1 MRQKFGQVL
10 GKYSGLFQ
18 RVSPIRDRSVHFY
31 ARGHGKSVLPSMR
44 LVLSTVSRPGNG
56 QALCFCPSFRRLDQS
71 HTGLVVHYRARET
84 KDRTIKHL
92 RVFHVCTMNS
102 RAHRH
107 VRHVWESMLPSWVK
121 NIRYISHDV
130 SRIRLIRRHET
141 TKRFRGFALY
151 EAFSIRFARVVPL
164 RASID
169 RGVPRLRSTL
179 HETFFC
185 SSMIRLGLHE
195 RIINPSLAH

>member
-71 HTGLVVHYRARET
+71 HTGLVVHYRAREM

-141 TKRFRGFALY
+141 TKRTLSRFCALRGFQH
-151 EAFSIRFARVVPL
+151 PL
-164 RASID
+164 RARGSAACLD
-169 RGVPRLRSTL
+169 RSRCPTPTL
-179 HETFFC
+179 NIARNILLLIHDTARFTWEN
-185 SSMIRLGLHE
+185 H
-195 RIINPSLAH
+195 